1 MHDTSSD
8 CGAAIPPQSPS
19 GSSGLECTLVSAES
33 PHTDAAETET
43 TATLSPV
50 VTTRSP
56 VVTKPRSPLDKAVK
70 ALEDNI
76 AAACGPGGSIAAAV
90 ASALERSL
98 RPAIASTEF
107 QEDLAYAFQQAF
119 ARAANA
125 DRAAAGELH
134 LPLMPLP
141 LYDGT
146 YPAWFPET
154 IAELDTM
161 SGAQL
166 EAIMM
171 EYDLPVPPAFADR
184 RAAFRAFWG
193 LPPS

>member
-1 MHDTSSD
+1 MQHQQHQ
-8 CGAAIPPQSPS
+8 AVQSAVALRPTALPS
-19 GSSGLECTLVSAES
+19 ARGGGCLQ
-33 PHTDAAETET
+33 
-43 TATLSPV
+43 
-50 VTTRSP
+50 
-56 VVTKPRSPLDKAVK
+56 
-70 ALEDNI
+70 
-76 AAACGPGGSIAAAV
+76 ACGPGGSIAAAV

-107 QEDLAYAFQQAF
+107 QEDLAHAFQQAF